1 MIPVAAGARIW
12 WIASGRT
19 DMRKVTNG
27 LALLMQEGLGRDPL
41 AGDVFVFRDRAG
53 SLIKALWHDNDDGE
67 TRRGPQAPG
76 QQNAATDSRT
86 LFVLALQLCTAC
98 LQVARNELA
107 TDRQPS
113 IGRQL
118 GTPPLG
124 DVPSLR
130 QVTALAAHGLDQSS
144 QQCCLGA
151 IARMQQC
158 RTTRVEIETRRRSHV
173 GG

>member
-86 LFVLALQLCTAC
+86 ICS
-98 LQVARNELA
+98 RA
-107 TDRQPS
+107 TIMHSLSTGRPQRIGDRP
-113 IGRQL
+113 
-118 GTPPLG
+118 
-124 DVPSLR
+124 
-130 QVTALAAHGLDQSS
+130 
-144 QQCCLGA
+144 
-151 IARMQQC
+151 
-158 RTTRVEIETRRRSHV
+158 
-173 GG
+173 